1 MNGRFCWVP
10 LINIPKSNKRATCWP
25 FSWEAQ
31 LVRGAQPGQEIKPA
45 VVYGGTPMSKDKE
58 MLKDAGD
65 ALVGLSRSLDSSIYT
80 FFKNRRYSRYSATIF
95 AAQILCV
102 FLKVVLGRSLGESRT
117 PVPTF

>member
-1 MNGRFCWVP
+1 M
-10 LINIPKSNKRATCWP
+10 
-25 FSWEAQ
+25 
-31 LVRGAQPGQEIKPA
+31 RGAQPGQEIKPA

-58 MLKDAGD
+58 MLKDTGD